1 MVNGISKVI
10 FAAALCV
17 AASGRSFV
25 LLPEQERQPPRSVM
39 TMSASGRR
47 LTQPCE
53 MRRSQNR
60 QRLYRPSTTIN
71 FDEDSSCT
79 TIADSSVTEYNAHA
93 ADNVAVQP
101 LGKSIQ
107 SSNYNRIA
115 ISLSGALAVAPRV
128 SILRAGVA
136 GAQARENMTCGGRA
150 AGSGTWDCQDL
161 GLCKAKAPAWK
172 SFGRELD
179 GPPGYGTCV
188 SKKMSIENEMTVD
201 FNRRR
206 IIVEGSYRYLGMARE
221 HSGETQRIPL
231 KLSSLRS
238 WFVGDRIV
246 EWANQAMSASRRLAS
261 TENNSQKFDETKDVI
276 ARLESL
282 HDVTDDRGGRMTSG
296 TCFPGDATVQDSNGT
311 TIRMD
316 ELQVGTTVHISMS
329 THAMVY
335 FFSHAENKTTIEH
348 DFLTFNTIAGYS
360 VTMTPSH
367 YVYVNGREL
376 VAARTVRLGDSLTV
390 ARTGQRVPIS
400 SIVPS
405 RRRSLYA
412 PHTMHELGDIAV
424 DGILVSTYTA
434 AVRPDLA
441 HKMLLPLRLFFQRF
455 ACGHRPACRT
465 LLRSMRGISM
475 LSAWV
480 PGGNDYIG
488 TLDMS

>member
-1 MVNGISKVI
+1 MVKGISKVI

-25 LLPEQERQPPRSVM
+25 LLPEQERQPLRSVM
-39 TMSASGRR
+39 SMSASGPR

-53 MRRSQNR
+53 MRQSQNR
-60 QRLYRPSTTIN
+60 QRRCRPSSTIN
-71 FDEDSSCT
+71 FDKDASCA
-79 TIADSSVTEYNAHA
+79 TIAGSSVTASNTDVT
-93 ADNVAVQP
+93 DNVAVQP
-101 LGKSIQ
+101 LRNSTQ
-107 SSNYNRIA
+107 SSNDEIIA
-115 ISLSGALAVAPRV
+115 ISLSGAFAVAPSV
-128 SILRAGVA
+128 NTLNAGVA
-136 GAQARENMTCGGRA
+136 GAQSRENMTCDGRA
-150 AGSGTWDCQDL
+150 TGSGTWDCHDL
-161 GLCKAKAPAWK
+161 GLCKAKAIASK

-179 GPPGYGTCV
+179 GLPGCGTCV
-188 SKKMSIENEMTVD
+188 SKTMSIDNEMLVN
-201 FNRRR
+201 FNRGR
-206 IIVEGSYRYLGMARE
+206 IPVEDSHRYLGMARE
-221 HSGETQRIPL
+221 HFDETQRIPL

-238 WFVGDRIV
+238 WFADLRIV
-246 EWANQAMSASRRLAS
+246 ELASQAMSASRRLIS
-261 TENNSQKFDETKDVI
+261 TLKNPQKFDETKDVI

-282 HDVTDDRGGRMTSG
+282 YGVTDDGGGRMKSG
-296 TCFPGDATVQDSNGT
+296 TCFPGDATVQDSNGA

-329 THAMVY
+329 AHAMVY
-335 FFSHAENKTTIEH
+335 FFSHAENTTTIEH

-390 ARTGQRVPIS
+390 AKTGQRVPIS

-441 HKMLLPLRLFFQRF
+441 HKMLLPLRLFYQRF

-488 TLDMS
+488 TLVVS